1 MLKKNHL
8 QFLAKIYKRYDGIV
22 DAYTKLTLLMSILH
36 ILFDNLTQNERT
48 VPFSKRFD
56 YV

>member
-22 DAYTKLTLLMSILH
+22 DAYKVDI
-36 ILFDNLTQNERT
+36 IDPYFFWQFNA
-48 VPFSKRFD
+48 KRKNSPI
-56 YV
+56 

>member
-22 DAYTKLTLLMSILH
+22 DAYKVDIIDVDSPYFFLTI
-36 ILFDNLTQNERT
+36 
-48 VPFSKRFD
+48 
-56 YV
+56 